1 MILEIP
7 KNAETILHILE
18 KAGYEAYVVGG
29 CVRDSILGRS
39 PDDWDITTSAKPEQV
54 KALFHRTVDTGLQHG
69 TVTVLM
75 EKEGY
80 EVTTYRVDG
89 EYEDG
94 RHPKEVTFTAS
105 LKEDLKRRDFT
116 INAMA
121 YNPSSGLVDLFGG
134 LEDIERKIIR
144 CVGDPLERFTEDAL
158 RIMRAVR
165 FSAQLGFAIEEET
178 RKALK
183 VLAPNLKHVSA
194 ERIQV
199 ELVKLLMSPHPDYL
213 RVAYEAGITAE
224 FLPEFDACMTTSQN
238 TPHHCYTVGEH
249 ILHSLCHVRAD
260 KVLRITML
268 LHDIGKPVV
277 RKTDENGRDHFKM
290 HGIAGEK
297 MAAQIL
303 RRLKFDNDTIRKV
316 TRLVKWHDDRPDGTT
331 KAVRRAVN
339 RIGEELFPY
348 YLEVQQAD
356 MLAQSDYRRTEKQ
369 ERLDKVKE
377 AYETI
382 INEHQCVS
390 LKTLA
395 VTGKDLIEAGCD
407 EAGRGCLAGAVYAA
421 AVILP
426 KDFKNELLNDS
437 KQLTEHQRYA
447 LREVIEKE
455 ALAWAVGIVSPEE
468 IDKINI
474 LNASFHAMH
483 RAVDQLKM
491 RPQHLLIDG
500 NRFKKYQDLPHSTV
514 IKGDGKYL
522 SIAAAVLAKTYRDD
536 YMNRLH
542 EEFPYYDWDHNKGYP
557 TKKHRAA
564 ISERGTTPY
573 HRMTF
578 NLLGDGQL
586 ALDFK

>member
-7 KNAETILHILE
+7 KNAEIILHILE

-105 LKEDLKRRDFT
+105 LEEDLKRRDFT

-224 FLPEFDACMTTSQN
+224 FLPEFDACMETEQN

-249 ILHSLCHVRAD
+249 ILHSLLLVRPD
-260 KVLRITML
+260 KVLRLTML
-268 LHDIGKPVV
+268 LHDIAKPVM

-290 HGIAGEK
+290 HAPEGEK
-297 MAAQIL
+297 MAKSIL
-303 RRLKFDNDTIRKV
+303 RRLKFDNDTISKV
-316 TRLVKWHDDRPDGTT
+316 SRLIKYHDDRPMPEMRS
-331 KAVRRAVN
+331 VRRAVN
-339 RIGEELFPY
+339 RIGEDLFPM
-348 YLEVQQAD
+348 YLEVQEAD
-356 MLAQSDYRRTEKQ
+356 MLAQSEYRREEKSA
-369 ERLDKVKE
+369 RLKGVAECYHKVVEEK
-377 AYETI
+377 
-382 INEHQCVS
+382 QCVS

-395 VTGKDLIEAGCD
+395 VTGRDLIQAGYKP
-407 EAGRGCLAGAVYAA
+407 G
-421 AVILP
+421 P
-426 KDFKNELLNDS
+426 ELGEVL
-437 KQLTEHQRYA
+437 KEMLEHV
-447 LREVIEKE
+447 LEEPSDNTKEKLME
-455 ALAWAVGIVSPEE
+455 
-468 IDKINI
+468 
-474 LNASFHAMH
+474 F
-483 RAVDQLKM
+483 
-491 RPQHLLIDG
+491 
-500 NRFKKYQDLPHSTV
+500 
-514 IKGDGKYL
+514 IK
-522 SIAAAVLAKTYRDD
+522 
-536 YMNRLH
+536 
-542 EEFPYYDWDHNKGYP
+542 E
-557 TKKHRAA
+557 KH
-564 ISERGTTPY
+564 
-573 HRMTF
+573 
-578 NLLGDGQL
+578 
-586 ALDFK
+586 

>member
-18 KAGYEAYVVGG
+18 NAGYEAYVVGG
-29 CVRDSILGRS
+29 CVRDSILGRN

-54 KALFHRTVDTGLQHG
+54 KELFHRTVDTGLQHG

-105 LKEDLKRRDFT
+105 LEEDLKRRDFT

-121 YNPSSGLVDLFGG
+121 YNPSGGLVDLFGG
-134 LEDIERKIIR
+134 LEDIDRKIIR

-165 FSAQLGFAIEEET
+165 FSAQLGFSIEEET

-213 RVAYEAGITAE
+213 RAAYEAGITAE
-224 FLPEFDACMTTSQN
+224 FLPEFDACMETSQN

-260 KVLRITML
+260 RVLRITML

-277 RKTDENGRDHFKM
+277 RKTDENGRDHFKT
-290 HGIAGEK
+290 HGNAGEK
-297 MAAQIL
+297 MAGQIL

-316 TRLVKWHDDRPDGTT
+316 TRLVKWHDDRPEGTL
-331 KAVRRAVN
+331 KSVRRAVN
-339 RIGEELFPY
+339 RIGEDLFPL

-356 MLAQSDYRRTEKQ
+356 MLAQSLYRRSEKQ
-369 ERLDKVKE
+369 ARLDSVRD
-377 AYETI
+377 AYRQI
-382 INEHQCVS
+382 IEEKQCVS

-395 VTGKDLIEAGCD
+395 VTGRDLIENGYRP
-407 EAGRGCLAGAVYAA
+407 GREIGEKLE
-421 AVILP
+421 
-426 KDFKNELLNDS
+426 KLLNLVLEDP
-437 KQLTEHQRYA
+437 
-447 LREVIEKE
+447 EKNQK
-455 ALAWAVGIVSPEE
+455 E
-468 IDKINI
+468 ILLEIIRK
-474 LNASFHAMH
+474 
-483 RAVDQLKM
+483 DQEKN
-491 RPQHLLIDG
+491 P
-500 NRFKKYQDLPHSTV
+500 
-514 IKGDGKYL
+514 
-522 SIAAAVLAKTYRDD
+522 A
-536 YMNRLH
+536 
-542 EEFPYYDWDHNKGYP
+542 
-557 TKKHRAA
+557 
-564 ISERGTTPY
+564 
-573 HRMTF
+573 
-578 NLLGDGQL
+578 
-586 ALDFK
+586 

>member
-29 CVRDSILGRS
+29 CVRDSILGRI

-105 LKEDLKRRDFT
+105 LEEDLKRRDFT

-144 CVGDPLERFTEDAL
+144 CVGNPLERFTEDAL

-316 TRLVKWHDDRPDGTT
+316 TRLVKWHDDRPEGMT

-339 RIGEELFPY
+339 RIGEDLFPY

-356 MLAQSDYRRTEKQ
+356 MLAQSDYRRAEKQ
-369 ERLDKVKE
+369 KRLDRVKE
-377 AYETI
+377 AYEMI

-395 VTGKDLIEAGCD
+395 VTGKDLIEAGYKP
-407 EAGRGCLAGAVYAA
+407 GREIGETL
-421 AVILP
+421 
-426 KDFKNELLNDS
+426 NRLL
-437 KQLTEHQRYA
+437 
-447 LREVIEKE
+447 EV
-455 ALAWAVGIVSPEE
+455 
-468 IDKINI
+468 
-474 LNASFHAMH
+474 
-483 RAVDQLKM
+483 
-491 RPQHLLIDG
+491 
-500 NRFKKYQDLPHSTV
+500 
-514 IKGDGKYL
+514 
-522 SIAAAVLAKTYRDD
+522 VLADPQK
-536 YMNRLH
+536 NQK
-542 EEFPYYDWDHNKGYP
+542 E
-557 TKKHRAA
+557 
-564 ISERGTTPY
+564 I
-573 HRMTF
+573 
-578 NLLGDGQL
+578 LLGL
-586 ALDFK
+586 LDEK